1 MKRSCA
7 SRVGI
12 GLKPQIRKKEKLDMA
27 TKTKNKNGEV
37 VTGWKTASELAEQ
50 GFKSLNN
57 SEILRLREMPEGAV
71 IDCTPTALIP
81 SKNKAIRQPLIEA
94 VLTEDGRTVTIPAQA
109 SIANQL
115 IDEKSGKLKY
125 EGRRVLI
132 KKAGTRTSSKWKD
145 DQGKARQFSVY
156 EIAVQS

>member
-1 MKRSCA
+1 MKRSVNLA
-7 SRVGI
+7 RVLDSN
-12 GLKPQIRKKEKLDMA
+12 LKIEKGDTTMA
-27 TKTKNKNGEV
+27 TKTKSNGHV
-37 VTGWKTASELAEQ
+37 VTSWKTASELAEA

-71 IDCTPTALIP
+71 IDCTVKALIP

-115 IDEKSGKLKY
+115 IDDKTGKLKFVD
-125 EGRRVLI
+125 RRVLI

-145 DQGKARQFSVY
+145 DQGSARQFSVY
-156 EIAVQS
+156 EIAVQA